1 MSERKNLLERDYES
15 SMITEDILSE
25 TSESNLLENKSDEEI
40 VTLLAALVLDHVYNN
55 LEKSGVVRYNEE
67 TKKFEKL

>member
-1 MSERKNLLERDYES
+1 MSEQKNLLERDYES

-55 LEKSGVVRYNEE
+55 LEKSGIVRYNEE

>member
-1 MSERKNLLERDYES
+1 MSERDYET

-55 LEKSGVVRYNEE
+55 LEKSGIVRYNEE